1 LGLPVTLAPQLG
13 HVLVCAGWAAGAG
26 CAATAAP
33 QLGQNFAP
41 ACRGEPHWAQVW
53 AFACAGCCCCCACCS
68 EAPQL
73 GQKVLDAAIR
83 DPQFGQDLVGCCC
96 IPPPAMPCAIWP
108 PKA

>member
-1 LGLPVTLAPQLG
+1 MGLPVTLAPQLG
-13 HVLVCAGWAAGAG
+13 HVLVCAGGLACAG
-26 CAATAAP
+26 CATAAP

-53 AFACAGCCCCCACCS
+53 ALAWAGGACCN

-83 DPQFGQDLVGCCC
+83 EPQFGHDLVGC
-96 IPPPAMPCAIWP
+96 IPPAMPCAIWP